1 LPLNDLSDKTIFQS
15 FYCQEELFMS
25 LMAGK
30 RGVIFGVANDKS
42 IAWGIAQQLHAAGA
56 ELAFTY
62 LNEALE
68 KRVRP
73 LAGSLGSTIILPCD
87 VGSDEEIA
95 SVFIELE
102 RQWGSI
108 DFVVHAVAFANRED
122 LKNPFS
128 QTSREG
134 FLLALDISAYS
145 LVAMTRYA
153 LPLFKGGGSIVTM
166 SYLGAVMAVPDY
178 NVMGVAKA
186 ALESSVRYLAAELG
200 QRNIRVN
207 AVSAGPIKTL
217 AASGVGNFKEKLHIM
232 EERSPLRR
240 TVTQEEVGKASLYL
254 LSDLASGVT
263 GEVHYVDGGFNIS
276 AG

>member
-1 LPLNDLSDKTIFQS
+1 
-15 FYCQEELFMS
+15 MG
-25 LMAGK
+25 LMDGK

-42 IAWGIAQQLHAAGA
+42 IAWGVAQQLHEAGA
-56 ELAFTY
+56 EIAFTY
-62 LNEALE
+62 LNDALE

-73 LAGSLGSTIILPCD
+73 LAASLGSKIILPCD
-87 VGSDEEIA
+87 VGSDDEIA
-95 SVFIELE
+95 AVFKELE
-102 RQWGSI
+102 QQWGTL
-108 DFVVHAVAFANRED
+108 DFVVHAVAFANRDD
-122 LKNPFS
+122 LKNPFTE
-128 QTSREG
+128 TSREG
-134 FLLALDISAYS
+134 FALAMDISAYS
-145 LVAMTRYA
+145 LVAMTRCA
-153 LPLFKGGGSIVTM
+153 MPLMANGGSIVTM
-166 SYLGAVMAVPDY
+166 SYLGAMMAVPGY

-200 QRNIRVN
+200 RQNIRVN

-240 TVTQEEVGKASLYL
+240 TVSQEEVGKASLYL

-263 GEVHYVDGGFNIS
+263 GEIHYVDGGFNIS

>member
-1 LPLNDLSDKTIFQS
+1 
-15 FYCQEELFMS
+15 MG

-73 LAGSLGSTIILPCD
+73 LASSLGSTVILPCD
-87 VGSDEEIA
+87 VASDTDIA
-95 SVFIELE
+95 AVFKELQE
-102 RQWGSI
+102 QWGTI

-122 LKNPFS
+122 LKRPFS

-134 FLLALDISAYS
+134 FALAMDISAYS
-145 LVAMTRYA
+145 LVAMTRCA
-153 LPLFKGGGSIVTM
+153 LPLMPEGGSIVTM

-200 QRNIRVN
+200 ARKIRVN

-240 TVTQEEVGKASLYL
+240 TVSQEEVGKASLYL
-254 LSDLASGVT
+254 LSDLSTGVT
-263 GEVHYVDGGFNIS
+263 GEIHYVDGGFNIS

>member
-1 LPLNDLSDKTIFQS
+1 
-15 FYCQEELFMS
+15 MG
-25 LMAGK
+25 LMDGK

-42 IAWGIAQQLHAAGA
+42 IAWGVAQQLHEAGA
-56 ELAFTY
+56 EIAFTY

-73 LAGSLGSTIILPCD
+73 LAASLGSKIILPCD
-87 VGSDEEIA
+87 VGSDDEIA
-95 SVFIELE
+95 AVFKELQQ
-102 RQWGSI
+102 QWGTI
-108 DFVVHAVAFANRED
+108 DFVVHAVAFANRDD
-122 LKNPFS
+122 LKNPFTE
-128 QTSREG
+128 TSREG
-134 FLLALDISAYS
+134 FALAMDISAYS
-145 LVAMTRYA
+145 LVAMTRCA
-153 LPLFKGGGSIVTM
+153 LPLMANGGSIVTM
-166 SYLGAVMAVPDY
+166 SYLGAMMAVPGY

-200 QRNIRVN
+200 RQNIRVN

-240 TVTQEEVGKASLYL
+240 TVSQEEVGKASLYL

-263 GEVHYVDGGFNIS
+263 GEIHYVDGGFNIS

>member
-1 LPLNDLSDKTIFQS
+1 
-15 FYCQEELFMS
+15 MG
-25 LMAGK
+25 LMGGK

-42 IAWGIAQQLHAAGA
+42 IAWGIAQQLHAEGA

-73 LAGSLGSTIILPCD
+73 LAESLGSTIVLPCD
-87 VGSDEEIA
+87 VGSDGEIA
-95 SVFIELE
+95 AVFADLSK
-102 RQWGSI
+102 QWGTI
-108 DFVVHAVAFANRED
+108 DFVVHAVAYANREE
-122 LKNPFS
+122 LKSPFS

-134 FLLALDISAYS
+134 FALALDISAYS
-145 LVAMTRYA
+145 LIAMTRYA
-153 LPLFKGGGSIVTM
+153 MPLMSAGGSIVTM
-166 SYLGAVMAVPDY
+166 SYLGAMMAVPDY

-200 QRNIRVN
+200 PLQIRVN

-217 AASGVGNFKEKLHIM
+217 AASGIGNFKHKLHMM

-254 LSDLASGVT
+254 LSDLSTGVT

-276 AG
+276 AL

>member
-1 LPLNDLSDKTIFQS
+1 
-15 FYCQEELFMS
+15 MG

-30 RGVIFGVANDKS
+30 RGVVFGVANDKS
-42 IAWGIAQQLHAAGA
+42 IAWGIAQQLHQAGA
-56 ELAFTY
+56 EMAFTY

-73 LAGSLGSTIILPCD
+73 LAESLGAKIILPCD
-87 VGSDEEIA
+87 VGSDDEIA
-95 SVFIELE
+95 AVFKELE
-102 RQWGSI
+102 KQWGTI
-108 DFVVHAVAFANRED
+108 DFVVHAVAFANRDD
-122 LKNPFS
+122 LKNDFS

-134 FLLALDISAYS
+134 FALAMDISAYS
-145 LVAMTRYA
+145 LVAMTRCA
-153 LPLFKGGGSIVTM
+153 IPLMPQGGSIVTM
-166 SYLGAVMAVPDY
+166 SYLGAMMAVPGY

-200 QRNIRVN
+200 RQNIRVN

-240 TVTQEEVGKASLYL
+240 TVSQEEVGKASLYL